1 MNAPWLVF
9 DIGTGSAKAALIR
22 DSRIL
27 ATASAAYP
35 TVHGAGGVVE
45 QDAEQWW
52 AAARSCCRDL
62 SPRRLAGIALTG
74 QMQDVVLLDES
85 GEVIRPVILYSDT
98 RARAEIEQIHAFI
111 SQTELTSLTG
121 AQQTAGSILAK
132 LRWLCRH
139 ERQSIARVAH
149 LLLGGADFIAARL
162 CGSRAS
168 DSTTAATTGLWRLA
182 AGKLLDAPTLRR
194 LELGWALPLLP
205 RVVAGGAQVGALAA
219 GVAKE
224 LGLPADLPVHLG
236 PGDAGSA
243 TIGAGC
249 GELGPAYA
257 YVGSSGWVGFSAREI
272 GDAAAGVMSLAHPR
286 RGHVIQVV
294 PMMTSAGNLSWLR
307 DVFDSSDYD
316 DIIAQGV
323 SCPPGKLV
331 FLPYLQGERAPFND
345 PLARGAFVGIAADTG
360 RPQLVRA
367 VLEGIIFAYRH
378 TLSALSPQLP
388 THLTLIGGGARSDS
402 LNQLFADILGL
413 PVHLPPDVEHA
424 GLQGAWQ
431 AAQVARGTASSFVI
445 SPASPPRILQPQ
457 TQHHPHYERQFQH
470 YLAAYQALKPLF
482 AQMARRVAP

>member
-9 DIGTGSAKAALIR
+9 DIGTGSAKAALIH
-22 DSRIL
+22 DSRVL
-27 ATASAAYP
+27 AAASAAYP
-35 TVHGAGGVVE
+35 TVHGAGGLVE

-52 AAARSCCRDL
+52 EAVRSCCRDL
-62 SPRRLAGIALTG
+62 SPRHLAGIALTG
-74 QMQDVVLLDES
+74 QMQDVVLLDEN
-85 GEVIRPVILYSDT
+85 GQVIRPVILYSDT
-98 RARAEIEQIHAFI
+98 RARAEIEQIHALI
-111 SQTELTSLTG
+111 GEDELTALTG
-121 AQQTAGSILAK
+121 AQQNAGSLLAK
-132 LRWLCRH
+132 LRWLWRH
-139 ERQSIARVAH
+139 ERQSILRAAH
-149 LLLGGADFIAARL
+149 LLLGGADVIAARL

-168 DSTTAATTGLWRLA
+168 DSTTAATTGLWQLA
-182 AGKLLDAPTLRR
+182 AGKLLDAPILRR

-205 RVVAGGAQVGALAA
+205 RIVAGGTQVGALGAVPA
-219 GVAKE
+219 RE
-224 LGLPADLPVHLG
+224 LGLPAGTPVHLG
-236 PGDAGSA
+236 PGDAGAA

-286 RGHVIQVV
+286 RGHYIQVV

-307 DVFDSSDYD
+307 DVFYSEDYD
-316 DIIAQGV
+316 ELIAQAL
-323 SCPPGKLV
+323 SCQPGNLV

-388 THLTLIGGGARSDS
+388 AHLTLIGGGARNDS

-413 PVHLPPDVEHA
+413 PAHLPPDAEHA
-424 GLQGAWQ
+424 GLQGALR
-431 AAQVARGTASSFVI
+431 AAQVAQGTASSYAI
-445 SPASPPRILQPQ
+445 SPAPQTRILQPQ
-457 TQHHPHYERQFQH
+457 TQHKAHYAQQYRH

-482 AQMARRVAP
+482 AQMGG